1 MKLTNPLYY
10 PVAVLAGGVALI
22 IGVRFI
28 QLPSVI
34 MLPFSAG
41 VVVAGASYLKSR
53 EPESLELDNP
63 ELEREIQ
70 SVRSSALALVAQAN
84 ELRLETKK
92 LLTDSFQ
99 VELLAAIQMS
109 CDTIFDGCQ
118 GHRAIELPAKIDNLA
133 RRLKG
138 NNALLSVD
146 ELQRQLVEV
155 QQKLRSSSGIAK
167 QHLSQLAESLKR
179 NIQLAQEGQDTRLAQ
194 IVSLSTQIQDFAGVL
209 QRLQTK
215 LNTVDLT
222 DAEQI
227 AQLQALSDEM
237 GSLRENMYLLVSK

>member
-10 PVAVLAGGVALI
+10 PVAVFAGGIALFV
-22 IGVRFI
+22 GVRFI
-28 QLPSVI
+28 QLPSVM
-34 MLPFSAG
+34 MLPLSAG
-41 VVVAGASYLKSR
+41 IVVAGASYLKSR
-53 EPESLELDNP
+53 EPESFELDNP

-70 SVRSSALALVAQAN
+70 SVRSSALTLVSQAN

-99 VELLAAIQMS
+99 VELLAAIQTS
-109 CDTIFDGCQ
+109 CD
-118 GHRAIELPAKIDNLA
+118 RAIELPTKIDNLA

-146 ELQRQLVEV
+146 ELQRQLTEV
-155 QQKLRSSSGIAK
+155 QQKLRSSSGIAQ

-209 QRLQTK
+209 QRLQTR
-215 LNTVDLT
+215 LHTADLT

-227 AQLQALSDEM
+227 SQLQALSDEM
-237 GSLRENMYLLVSK
+237 GSLRDNMYLLVSK

>member
-10 PVAVLAGGVALI
+10 PVAVLAGGVSLI

-28 QLPSVI
+28 QLPSVV

-41 VVVAGASYLKSR
+41 VVVVGASYLKSR

-99 VELLAAIQMS
+99 VELLAAIQTS
-109 CDTIFDGCQ
+109 CD
-118 GHRAIELPAKIDNLA
+118 RAIELPAKIDNLA

-146 ELQRQLVEV
+146 ELQRQLTEV
-155 QQKLRSSSGIAK
+155 QQKLQSSSGIAK
-167 QHLSQLAESLKR
+167 QHLGQLAESLKR

-209 QRLQTK
+209 QQLQTK
-215 LNTVDLT
+215 LHTADLT

-227 AQLQALSDEM
+227 TQLQALSDEM
-237 GSLRENMYLLVSK
+237 GSLRDNMYLLVSK

>member
-10 PVAVLAGGVALI
+10 PVAVLVGGVALI
-22 IGVRFI
+22 VGVRFI
-28 QLPSVI
+28 QLPTVI

-41 VVVAGASYLKSR
+41 IVVAGASYLKSR

-92 LLTDSFQ
+92 VLTDSFQ
-99 VELLAAIQMS
+99 VELLAAIQTS
-109 CDTIFDGCQ
+109 CD
-118 GHRAIELPAKIDNLA
+118 RAIELPAKIDNLA
-133 RRLKG
+133 RSLKG

-146 ELQRQLVEV
+146 ELQRQLTEV
-155 QQKLRSSSGIAK
+155 QQKLRLSSGIAQ
-167 QHLSQLAESLKR
+167 QHLSQLAQSLKR

-194 IVSLSTQIQDFAGVL
+194 IVSLSTQIQDYAGVL

-215 LNTVDLT
+215 LNTTDLT

-227 AQLQALSDEM
+227 AQLQALSDEL

>member
-1 MKLTNPLYY
+1 MKLINPLYY
-10 PVAVLAGGVALI
+10 PVAVFAGGISLI

-28 QLPSVI
+28 QLPSII
-34 MLPFSAG
+34 MLPAAAG
-41 VVVAGASYLKSR
+41 IVVAGASYLKSR

-70 SVRSSALALVAQAN
+70 SVRSSAFALVNQAN

-109 CDTIFDGCQ
+109 CD
-118 GHRAIELPAKIDNLA
+118 RAIELPAKIDNLA
-133 RRLKG
+133 RRLNS
-138 NNALLSVD
+138 NNALLSVE
-146 ELQRQLVEV
+146 ELQRQLTEV

-209 QRLQTK
+209 QRLQTR
-215 LNTVDLT
+215 LHTADLT

-227 AQLQALSDEM
+227 SQLQALSDEM
-237 GSLRENMYLLVSK
+237 GSLRDNMYLLVSK

>member
-10 PVAVLAGGVALI
+10 PVAVLAGGIALFV
-22 IGVRFI
+22 GVRFI
-28 QLPSVI
+28 QVPSVV
-34 MLPFSAG
+34 MLPLSAG
-41 VVVAGASYLKSR
+41 IVVASASYLKSR

-70 SVRSSALALVAQAN
+70 TVRSSALSLVSQAN

-99 VELLAAIQMS
+99 VELLAAVQMS
-109 CDTIFDGCQ
+109 CD
-118 GHRAIELPAKIDNLA
+118 RAIELPAKIDNLA

-138 NNALLSVD
+138 NNSLLSVD
-146 ELQRQLVEV
+146 ELQRQLAEV
-155 QQKLRSSSGIAK
+155 QQKLQSSSGIAQ
-167 QHLSQLAESLKR
+167 QHLTQLAESLKR

-194 IVSLSTQIQDFAGVL
+194 IVSLSTQIQDYAGVL

-215 LNTVDLT
+215 LHIADLT
-222 DAEQI
+222 DGEEI
-227 AQLQALSDEM
+227 AQLQALSDEL

>member
-10 PVAVLAGGVALI
+10 PVAVLAGGIALI

-41 VVVAGASYLKSR
+41 IVVAGASYLKSR

-99 VELLAAIQMS
+99 VELLAAVQTS
-109 CDTIFDGCQ
+109 CG
-118 GHRAIELPAKIDNLA
+118 AIEIPAKIDNLA
-133 RRLKG
+133 RRLQS

-167 QHLSQLAESLKR
+167 QHLNQLAESLKR

-194 IVSLSTQIQDFAGVL
+194 IVSLSTQIQDYAGVL
-209 QRLQTK
+209 QQLQTR
-215 LNTVDLT
+215 LHTADLT

-227 AQLQALSDEM
+227 AHLQALSDEL